1 VESLRREYLTAS
13 PSTSTC
19 PWKGQARY
27 YHVTGDG
34 KINRDAA
41 WYHPHPS
48 PAAGAIAG
56 HVAFWRGVRVEC
68 VPGGEGKRRRRGPR
82 PGRPDP
88 RPAAPGRGAAVSPA
102 AGGPGGVLVYWRPG
116 CPYCALLRLGLRG
129 ARVSATWV
137 NIWEDR
143 AAAARVR

>member
-1 VESLRREYLTAS
+1 YLTAS

-68 VPGGEGKRRRRGPR
+68 VPGGEGETAAGRATARPAGSAPGCTGQGRGREPGSRGTWRRAGVLAARMPVLCVAAAGAARCPGIRHVGQHLGGPRRG
-82 PGRPDP
+82 GT
-88 RPAAPGRGAAVSPA
+88 
-102 AGGPGGVLVYWRPG
+102 
-116 CPYCALLRLGLRG
+116 G
-129 ARVSATWV
+129 ARH
-137 NIWEDR
+137 
-143 AAAARVR
+143 